1 MLVACCA
8 TTLGCIDLASGVR
21 RERRLVLAHRGELA
35 SIQGCGVLQ
44 KRRVAPSRNLGLVD
58 ARTAHARHRIP
69 LRWTGCR
76 RVCAAIGG
84 RRRVGAAARDN
95 EKESCDRRSCSRH
108 GSKSTAHHGYR
119 DAAEPPWTFRPH
131 LLRHHPLAF
140 ASDVLRVWGASK
152 QHVGDARGRLH
163 KQQERPGS
171 ARRLR
176 LCFGACRSHLLM
188 RFARGCSGCWRT
200 WMRTWVSR

>member
-1 MLVACCA
+1 MLRRNPWLHRPRTRRPARATAGSGTPREACFDPV
-8 TTLGCIDLASGVR
+8 LRSPSGTPRSSVSKPR
-21 RERRLVLAHRGELA
+21 SCRCTHRA
-35 SIQGCGVLQ
+35 P
-44 KRRVAPSRNLGLVD
+44 APSGPPSMDRG
-58 ARTAHARHRIP
+58 
-69 LRWTGCR
+69 R

-95 EKESCDRRSCSRH
+95 EKESCDRRCCSCH
-108 GSKSTAHHGYR
+108 GSSSTAHHGYR

-176 LCFGACRSHLLM
+176 LCFGACRSPLLM